1 MKVITYE
8 NFKTRFPV
16 LNNQINVDE
25 MENNTR
31 GFYFTMYSL
40 YSDYLEKFLIK
51 HTIIENIDDDLDNNP
66 LFNCVSD
73 NDKDFYQ
80 GLSVKLK
87 YFYIR
92 NNIHIEN
99 LNSEENRF
107 LMNKIINDD
116 YEFNTETEDFINKTF
131 KKVIS
136 ELPLEEK
143 EAYINYGPE
152 VEYFYAPSNSLVI
165 GVRYDEENNQNLID
179 KKNILNNYIHVL
191 ENEISTKFN
200 IGVRIIIYDS
210 FSVKKKDENVNLK
223 QI

>member
-16 LNNQINVDE
+16 LNNQINIDE
-25 MENNTR
+25 MERSTR

-51 HTIIENIDDDLDNNP
+51 HTSIKNVDDNLDNNP
-66 LFNCVSD
+66 LFNRVNV

-99 LNSEENRF
+99 LNSDENRF

-116 YEFNTETEDFINKTF
+116 YEFDIDTEKFISETY

-136 ELPLEEK
+136 ELPLDEK
-143 EAYINYGPE
+143 KAYINYGPE
-152 VEYFYAPSNSLVI
+152 EEYFYVPSNSLVI
-165 GVRYDEENNQNLID
+165 GVRYDEENYNDLVD
-179 KKNILNNYIHVL
+179 KNTILDDYISML
-191 ENEISTKFN
+191 ENDISTKLN
-200 IGVRIIIYDS
+200 IDVRIIIYDS
-210 FSVKKKDENVNLK
+210 YSIKKKDDNLK
-223 QI
+223 LK